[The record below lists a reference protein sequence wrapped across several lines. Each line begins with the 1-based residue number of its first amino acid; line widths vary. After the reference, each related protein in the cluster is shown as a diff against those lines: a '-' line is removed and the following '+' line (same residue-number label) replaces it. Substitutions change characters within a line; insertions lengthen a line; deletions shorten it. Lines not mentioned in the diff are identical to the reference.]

1 MSIALQVKVREL
13 ELSLA
18 NALHR
23 IELLE
28 ADVKALT
35 ESAAALLTEDD
46 AEPPTTDSGRA
57 TLTLPKKG

>member
-28 ADVKALT
+28 ADVKAFT
-35 ESAAALLTEDD
+35 ESA
-46 AEPPTTDSGRA
+46 AEPPTTESGRA

>member
-28 ADVKALT
+28 ADVKAFT
-35 ESAAALLTEDD
+35 ESAEQILEGAEGEPQPDTE
-46 AEPPTTDSGRA
+46 RR
-57 TLTLPKKG
+57 TLSLPNKD